1 MESGVLAIMGE
12 VAGAGAALAGLILV
26 FLGGTVGAYEAL
38 DTPAQKILR
47 SKYQMRVWLAFA
59 GLALSM
65 AATGG
70 AIAAK
75 AAAGAWLACAALVLL
90 SISAAAVVLAAFQ
103 SARDVG

>member
-1 MESGVLAIMGE
+1 MTDKRELSDEEIAKRRDETIKRMIKMPPKTQKGE
-12 VAGAGAALAGLILV
+12 
-26 FLGGTVGAYEAL
+26 
-38 DTPAQKILR
+38 PKR
-47 SKYQMRVWLAFA
+47 
-59 GLALSM
+59 